1 MADIKAVLEAN
12 KQLVWQEIQ
21 KYLCNPV
28 FPPSFRVPKQY
39 QNINSFHWQ
48 VVSEYPSRQ
57 GKYLR
62 PNLLILTAQAM
73 GAKKE
78 LALKTAAA
86 MQVSEEWMLAHD
98 DFEDDS
104 LFRRGKPTLHRLFGS
119 ELAVNAGDALHVIMW
134 KILFDNR
141 DILGGEKTFVIAE
154 EFFRMLMRTTLG
166 QSVEIKW
173 AQSKSANWRI
183 SDRDWFFIAD
193 GKTSYYT
200 ITCPMRLGVIIAGAN
215 ERQLGCL
222 NRFGLYLGRCFQL
235 VDDLL
240 DLTSDFRGLKKQ
252 IGNDIYE
259 GKKTIML
266 GYLLRTASAKDK
278 KKIVLILGKPRK
290 KKTPQE
296 VEWIIEKMKEYGSL
310 EYGKALA
317 GKLGARAQAIFK
329 KQLKF
334 LSHQPARKNLEALI
348 QFIIERD
355 Y

>member
-1 MADIKAVLEAN
+1 MADIQSVLEEN
-12 KQLVWQEIQ
+12 KELVWQEIQ
-21 KYLCNPV
+21 RYLRNPI
-28 FPPSFRVPKQY
+28 FPSSFKVPKKY
-39 QNINSFHWQ
+39 EEANSFHWQ

-62 PNLLILTAQAM
+62 PTLLILTAQAM
-73 GAKKE
+73 GGDKK
-78 LALKTAAA
+78 LACKTAAA
-86 MQVSEEWMLAHD
+86 MQVSEEWMLIHD

-104 LFRRGKPTLHRLFGS
+104 LLRRGKPTLHRLFGP
-119 ELAVNAGDALHVIMW
+119 ELAVNAGDALQVIMW

-141 DILGGEKTFVIAE
+141 DVLGMEKTFVITE

-166 QSVEIKW
+166 QSVEIQW
-173 AQSKSANWRI
+173 TQNKSASWRI

-200 ITCPMRLGVIIAGAN
+200 ITCPMRLGAIIAGVD
-215 ERQLGCL
+215 ERQLGYL

-235 VDDLL
+235 VDDIL

-252 IGNDIYE
+252 KGNDIYE

-266 GYLLRTASAKDK
+266 GHLLRTASVKDK
-278 KKIVLILGKPRK
+278 EKVVSILAKPRE
-290 KKTPQE
+290 KKTQAE
-296 VEWIIEKMKEYGSL
+296 VDWIIEKMKKYGSL

-317 GKLGARAQAIFK
+317 GKLGDKAKMIFEE
-329 KQLKF
+329 QLTF
-334 LSHQPARKNLEALI
+334 LSHQPARKNLESLI
-348 QFIIERD
+348 QFIVERD